1 MENILKK
8 MGLVMTKTEV
18 GLQQVKEYVQ
28 SNRRNT
34 DIKQTLRGEEARGRD
49 ITWWTSA
56 ENEKLTKESLEH
68 ICKNFGM
75 QHVHVQDTPEEI
87 RVTHSDEQ
95 GNKRDVTHPQC
106 MENEDIMFTTEVNG
120 KIVVT
125 ERWVPKVGPQGINKG
140 SQG

>member
-68 ICKNFGM
+68 I
-75 QHVHVQDTPEEI
+75 
-87 RVTHSDEQ
+87 
-95 GNKRDVTHPQC
+95 
-106 MENEDIMFTTEVNG
+106 
-120 KIVVT
+120 
-125 ERWVPKVGPQGINKG
+125 
-140 SQG
+140 